1 MIIVMF
7 CFIFA
12 FMFLAYL
19 NFGHFIDDFC
29 TITDA
34 FTTIFSISI
43 VAPISYHFLTIG
55 SKVLPKMTMFL
66 FIPMTMIFIFIFTN
80 IYLAMIQNSYEINR
94 GSLIQEGESDDDTP
108 ANYIQTAISNWCM
121 KKKGRPANLLSKNL
135 QRRKELR
142 RKHKS
147 ASNMEGDVLGIA

>member
-1 MIIVMF
+1 MVIVMF

-19 NFGHFIDDFC
+19 NFGHFIDDFS
-29 TITDA
+29 TITEA

-43 VAPISYHFLTIG
+43 AAPISYHFLTIG

-80 IYLAMIQNSYEINR
+80 IYLAMIQNSYEILQHNR
-94 GSLIQEGESDDDTP
+94 GSLSQEGESDDEAP
-108 ANYIQTAISNWCM
+108 ENYIQTAIANWCT
-121 KKKGRPANLLSKNL
+121 KKKGRPSNLL
-135 QRRKELR
+135 
-142 RKHKS
+142 
-147 ASNMEGDVLGIA
+147 